1 MKKMRTVLAVA
12 GLVLAMAP
20 AARADATWTGGGD
33 GINWSDNDNWNVAD
47 ITVAG
52 GVFTMT
58 GSGST
63 TVDADTS
70 TWTAITEVKAFSS
83 SDTLNVG
90 ALATYQ
96 VNNHKPYGSIFI
108 QTGGTVNITGIKSGN
123 QGTTQISGGSYF
135 ANQWRQAYVYA
146 PTAEVLHITGSATTS
161 IQINVFLTQLYAGKD
176 LPEISF
182 TLDASGVTPLQVSA
196 MGTAGNLDKLTI
208 NVDGL
213 ENYTGPNTPI
223 PLVIDINSAIGV
235 FDRVVAGT
243 ITGGNGGILTLGT
256 TTTTDDTIFLTMP
269 YAVTYDGNG
278 HNVGT
283 PPTAQSKWYSVALT
297 LASDI
302 GTLEK
307 TGYTFTGWNTAADG
321 TGTDYALGASYTV
334 NAVLP
339 LFAKWVTAGPYAATY
354 DANTATGGDAPTAQ
368 SKVPG
373 VDLTLASDIG
383 TLEKTGYTFTGWNT
397 AADGTGAAYALGAS
411 YTADAAVTLFAQ
423 WVVASAFAITEIEYD
438 PAAVPNLTVTL
449 TWRLRPGTTYK
460 AFSSLDLIDW
470 SNELADS
477 LGAADD
483 EIPDDGN
490 HITVTFPLTDG
501 LEDEPHVFF
510 RIQEE

>member
-1 MKKMRTVLAVA
+1 MKKLITLMAVA
-12 GLVLAMAP
+12 GLVLALAP

-33 GINWSDNDNWNVAD
+33 GINWSDNDNWDVAD

-196 MGTAGNLDKLTI
+196 MGAAGNLDKLTI

-213 ENYTGPNTPI
+213 ENYPGPNAPI

-256 TTTTDDTIFLTMP
+256 TTTTDDTIFLT
-269 YAVTYDGNG
+269 V
-278 HNVGT
+278 
-283 PPTAQSKWYSVALT
+283 
-297 LASDI
+297 
-302 GTLEK
+302 
-307 TGYTFTGWNTAADG
+307 
-321 TGTDYALGASYTV
+321 LGAPSVWDGGVGNWSDLNWSVGQAPGTSVMTV
-334 NAVLP
+334 DANNTDAVS
-339 LFAKWVTAGPYAATY
+339 VTADTNCTVLLIGEN
-354 DANTATGGDAPTAQ
+354 NT
-368 SKVPG
+368 S
-373 VDLTLASDIG
+373 
-383 TLEKTGYTFTGWNT
+383 
-397 AADGTGAAYALGAS
+397 
-411 YTADAAVTLFAQ
+411 
-423 WVVASAFAITEIEYD
+423 
-438 PAAVPNLTVTL
+438 TVTIA
-449 TWRLRPGTTYK
+449 REP
-460 AFSSLDLIDW
+460 
-470 SNELADS
+470 
-477 LGAADD
+477 
-483 EIPDDGN
+483 IP
-490 HITVTFPLTDG
+490 
-501 LEDEPHVFF
+501 
-510 RIQEE
+510 

>member
-243 ITGGNGGILTLGT
+243 IPGGNGGILTLGT

-321 TGTDYALGASYTV
+321 TG
-334 NAVLP
+334 
-339 LFAKWVTAGPYAATY
+339 
-354 DANTATGGDAPTAQ
+354 
-368 SKVPG
+368 
-373 VDLTLASDIG
+373 
-383 TLEKTGYTFTGWNT
+383 
-397 AADGTGAAYALGAS
+397 AAYALGAS
-411 YTADAAVTLFAQ
+411 YTADAAVTLFAK
-423 WVVASAFAITEIEYD
+423 WVTAVDDPFDNWLANLPAGQQSYDSDPDNDGIANLLEYAFGGDPTKTDQAIVMPTLDTSGGFLKLTFCHLKASLD
-438 PAAVPNLTVTL
+438 PNLKYM
-449 TWRLRPGTTYK
+449 PEIS
-460 AFSSLDLIDW
+460 SSLKVAW
-470 SNELADS
+470 S
-477 LGAADD
+477 
-483 EIPDDGN
+483 
-490 HITVTFPLTDG
+490 TDG
-501 LEDEPHVFF
+501 LTTMGAPEGVLQDNLPDGKPFATSDYTRVTVTADKSMVEAVTKQFL
-510 RIQEE
+510 RISVIRE